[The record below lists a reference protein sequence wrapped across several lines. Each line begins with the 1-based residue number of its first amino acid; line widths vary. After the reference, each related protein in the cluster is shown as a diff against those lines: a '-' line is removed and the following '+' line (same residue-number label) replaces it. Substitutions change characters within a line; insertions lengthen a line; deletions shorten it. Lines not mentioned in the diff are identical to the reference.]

1 MKEHIHDSLEI
12 VCVDEEAYLNKLVA
26 YPLQFEGYTYDW
38 LNVKLVEVPIIVSQK
53 ISLM

>member
-26 YPLQFEGYTYDW
+26 YPLQFEGYTYD
-38 LNVKLVEVPIIVSQK
+38 
-53 ISLM
+53 